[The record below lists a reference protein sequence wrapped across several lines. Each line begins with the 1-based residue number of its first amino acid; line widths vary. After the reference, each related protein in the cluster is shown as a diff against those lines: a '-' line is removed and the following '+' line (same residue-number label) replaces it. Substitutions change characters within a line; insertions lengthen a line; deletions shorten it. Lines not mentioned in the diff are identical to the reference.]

1 MSNLISFERFSASAE
16 SLSMSNQG
24 TDCFLDLLLYA
35 AEKMEKT
42 PSQEALTVFL
52 QERKEINA
60 IAPGNAGFDV
70 EEMPWNPVS
79 LSEDSLFLLDVIE
92 KAKSCSLPY
101 EIEKGIVFP
110 WLDQFAK
117 MVEKLPSFD
126 PVS

>member
-1 MSNLISFERFSASAE
+1 MSNLISFERFPASIE

-24 TDCFLDLLLYA
+24 TDCFLDLLLCA

-42 PSQEALTVFL
+42 PFQEALTIFL
-52 QERKEINA
+52 EERKEINA

-70 EEMPWNPVS
+70 DEMPWNPAS

-101 EIEKGIVFP
+101 EIEKGIVFS

-117 MVEKLPSFD
+117 MIEKLLTLDSI
-126 PVS
+126 S